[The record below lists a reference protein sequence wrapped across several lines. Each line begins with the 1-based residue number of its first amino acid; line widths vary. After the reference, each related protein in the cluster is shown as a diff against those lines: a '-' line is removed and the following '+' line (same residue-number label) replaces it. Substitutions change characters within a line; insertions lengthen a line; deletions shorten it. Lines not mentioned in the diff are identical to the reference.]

1 VSGFDRYVRNSGEL
15 ALDAGKCI
23 GCGICL
29 AVCPHAVFRLDGKKA
44 AVERGEAC
52 MECGACA
59 RNCPVSAIS
68 VPSGVGC
75 ATAIIYGLLRG
86 GEPSCDCGPDG
97 SCCT

>member
-1 VSGFDRYVRNSGEL
+1 MSGFDRYVRNSGEL
-15 ALDAGKCI
+15 ALDAGKCT
-23 GCGICL
+23 GCGLCL
-29 AVCPHAVFRLDGKKA
+29 SVCPHAVFRLDDGKA
-44 AVERGEAC
+44 AVARGEVC

-86 GEPSCDCGPDG
+86 GWTSCDCDPKGT
-97 SCCT
+97 CCT